1 MGSASRPVSQQEP
14 ERAPVTL
21 FYLRQY
27 RQAEVAAFLEIPES
41 TVNNRMHSAR
51 KHLKKELHSPTPDTT
66 FAGRVQEQIE
76 AMTSLHAALAEP
88 IRQSLVETLGDNTSV
103 HVVAVENT
111 IGLHVLRDFPHPC
124 CTYSFQPKGSQRR
137 ICFDIHMELAACIV
151 GRTIGR
157 GDEIRVV
164 DVGQIGRDEFNV
176 ISPVAGRLMR
186 EIVALWSEVVDMDIV
201 EPEIETS
208 NFYVMD
214 TWIAS
219 DDPMFHIRFE
229 VTWDDRVSHINLC
242 YPAPSL
248 AAGLA
253 QLQAKS

>member
-1 MGSASRPVSQQEP
+1 MGGASRPVSQLEP

-41 TVNNRMHSAR
+41 TVNNQMHSAR
-51 KHLKKELHSPTPDTT
+51 KHLKKELLEMTEQELHKPTPDTT

-88 IRQSLVETLGDNTSV
+88 IRQSLVETLGDDTSV
-103 HVVAVENT
+103 RVVAVENT
-111 IGLHVLRDFPHPC
+111 IGLHVLRDFPYPC

-164 DVGQIGRDEFNV
+164 DGRSVGTN
-176 ISPVAGRLMR
+176 S
-186 EIVALWSEVVDMDIV
+186 
-201 EPEIETS
+201 TS
-208 NFYVMD
+208 
-214 TWIAS
+214 S
-219 DDPMFHIRFE
+219 
-229 VTWDDRVSHINLC
+229 
-242 YPAPSL
+242 APSPG
-248 AAGLA
+248 ASC
-253 QLQAKS
+253 AKSSPSGVRSSTWTSSSRR